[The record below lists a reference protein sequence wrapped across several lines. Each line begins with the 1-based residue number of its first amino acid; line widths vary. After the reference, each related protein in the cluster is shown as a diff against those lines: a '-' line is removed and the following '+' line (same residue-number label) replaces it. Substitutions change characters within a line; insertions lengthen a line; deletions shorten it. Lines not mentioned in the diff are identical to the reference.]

1 MDWWQKIPILSSLIK
16 SNVIN
21 QGRNRPVVQL
31 SLPENEVITPIVP
44 LIIPWDKYY
53 LNVPPTSN
61 AILTSPDGR
70 QLIYNMGG
78 YLDLQQGSYG
88 VQFID
93 MSQRLTRLH
102 NVNASS
108 SDAWDVTLD
117 LDITWQVGNPLQ
129 LANISHPIHTLID
142 LCRAATV
149 NFIQTQTHDRL
160 VPASDMVTMSEVE
173 IANGILERLAKN
185 PALGGF
191 RFININI
198 PKRQG
203 DAQRMEKIQQSMVK
217 QTEAQRDLRVQ
228 IEKLKSDLE
237 VTQSKLAVAEQQE
250 HLAVQEARVNR
261 MRIEEESKVAITQ
274 AELQKKVSE
283 IMYSVQHQTVEIQQ
297 MSAAQQLQQ
306 EQFLKT
312 LEVSRDALTQFASVV
327 MQAQMTPGLAQ
338 TVDPSVFEVFA
349 RAMEALSRAAPL
361 LNMPDSQPVASHDIL
376 PPVNVK
382 NLKD

>member
-1 MDWWQKIPILSSLIK
+1 MEWWQKIPVLSSAIK
-16 SNVIN
+16 SRVIN

-31 SLPENEVITPIVP
+31 SLPENEAVTPIVP
-44 LIIPWDKYY
+44 LMIPWSKYY
-53 LNVPPTSN
+53 LNVPPNS
-61 AILTSPDGR
+61 AAVVTSPDGR
-70 QLIYNMGG
+70 QFLVTTGG
-78 YLDLQQGSYG
+78 YLDIEQGSYG
-88 VQFID
+88 VQFVD
-93 MSQRLTRLH
+93 MSQRMTQLH
-102 NVNASS
+102 NVMACS
-108 SDAWDVTLD
+108 SDAWNVTLD
-117 LDITWQVGNPLQ
+117 VNIIWQVRNPLQ

-160 VPASDMVTMSEVE
+160 VPASDVVAMSESE
-173 IANGILERLAKN
+173 IANGILERLANN
-185 PALGGF
+185 PALAGF

-203 DAQRMEKIQQSMVK
+203 DPQRMEKIQQSMVK

-228 IEKLKSDLE
+228 IEKLKSELE
-237 VTQSKLAVAEQQE
+237 VSQQKFTVAEQQE
-250 HLAVQEARVNR
+250 HLAIQEARVNR

-338 TVDPSVFEVFA
+338 AVDPSVFEVFA
-349 RAMEALSRAAPL
+349 RAMEALSRAAPI
-361 LNMPDSQPVASHDIL
+361 LNVPPSQPDASQDIL
-376 PPVNVK
+376 SPVNVK